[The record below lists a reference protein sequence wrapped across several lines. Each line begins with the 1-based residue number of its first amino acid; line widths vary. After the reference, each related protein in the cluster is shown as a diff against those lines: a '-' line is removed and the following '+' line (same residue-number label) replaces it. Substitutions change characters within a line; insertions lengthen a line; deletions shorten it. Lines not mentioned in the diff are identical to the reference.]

1 MERVTGIVVL
11 LAGLLLASCGS
22 SPEMPARAPS
32 VASSPEDQVVRG
44 VGNLRR
50 LLVLPVVIEQGSC
63 DWPEVAR
70 DLDESVVR
78 FLRDWKGYELVRPAQ
93 LDDAWKLARRLGEW
107 QEGDVGKGRPPSE
120 LRARLVAAGT
130 DARADGVVAVHASP
144 ECPGGAD
151 AGLLTLPRRLAE
163 SLNRTLSAGV
173 YETATGTLHWHR
185 HIRPPGWDPVRYGSR
200 PPPRFET
207 RQAAEGLLGPIE
219 NAVPAVLKAPPRPR
233 AAAKPA
239 VEAAQPAPV
248 APPPAAQAAPA
259 EPPTTA
265 PAAPPPVPMAEPLP
279 PTTPPGQDA
288 PADAQPSGPPP
299 GPAAPSGT
307 EPPPPAAVPPSQPV
321 VPPLQLPPPEP
332 APPSP
337 SALPPVR
344 T

>member
-1 MERVTGIVVL
+1 MERVSRIAVL
-11 LAGLLLASCGS
+11 LAGLVLASCGS

-50 LLVLPVVIEQGSC
+50 LLVLPVVVDQGSC
-63 DWPEVAR
+63 NWPEVAR

-93 LDDAWKLARRLGEW
+93 LEDAWKLARGLGEW
-107 QEGDVGKGRPPSE
+107 QEGDVGKGKPQPE

-130 DARADGVVAVHASP
+130 DAHADGVVAVHASP

-219 NAVPAVLKAPPRPR
+219 NAVPAVLKTPPKPRP
-233 AAAKPA
+233 AAKPPA
-239 VEAAQPAPV
+239 ETLPPTPAQPAPSAG
-248 APPPAAQAAPA
+248 APPVQAPA
-259 EPPTTA
+259 GDAATTA
-265 PAAPPPVPMAEPLP
+265 PATPPSIPATEPIAPVPTPSQAPP
-279 PTTPPGQDA
+279 G
-288 PADAQPSGPPP
+288 DAQPGGSPPT
-299 GPAAPSGT
+299 PAATAPSQA
-307 EPPPPAAVPPSQPV
+307 PPSPPA

-332 APPSP
+332 APAAP